1 MWRGNAQRHGPD
13 MRRGVFCEDRCYKE
27 WLHANQYEPT
37 RYKYEEQEDAVLVT
51 VDFAGEMEA
60 EAFATRFD
68 GICGSYPQWTLL
80 EILPPVA

>member
-1 MWRGNAQRHGPD
+1 MSSVMVRIRA
-13 MRRGVFCEDRCYKE
+13 VEFSATIAAISE

-37 RYKYEEQEDAVLVT
+37 RYKYEEHEDAVFVT

-68 GICGSYPQWTLL
+68 GVYGLYLQSTSPDIP
-80 EILPPVA
+80 PPVA